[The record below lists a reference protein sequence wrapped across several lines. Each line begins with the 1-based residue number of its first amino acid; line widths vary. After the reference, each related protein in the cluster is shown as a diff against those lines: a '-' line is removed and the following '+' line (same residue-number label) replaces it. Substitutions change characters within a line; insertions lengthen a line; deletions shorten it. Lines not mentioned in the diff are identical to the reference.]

1 MAIPIIAALAAPLIG
16 GAMSLVGG
24 GLSITGGVINAGATV
39 AGIASRAA
47 GGIMGAVGGLAG
59 GGQSGL
65 VKSKTSPTGYRNEKG
80 QFAKAPA
87 KKEKSPKGKQGKQ
100 SSTFST
106 GGMGL
111 AKVKSSITPGLTGG
125 AGRFSDLPTGHE
137 SETTLLS
144 QILTQIRTNTG
155 ILSAMLGVL
164 SQPPPPPPTPP
175 QDLIDAPKS
184 VRDDG
189 EGPGRVKRI
198 FSSLST
204 GLKDLSGSLG
214 STGKFLLK
222 GLLGGAALLGFIKYR
237 DNITGFIARTFEMLE
252 GFGSKFADD
261 EDPLGKFFDA
271 LTGTGEGSIISS
283 LKNGLAFVIE
293 ELVYALKL
301 MINELGIPGFSFKNL
316 AKPGIN
322 TTSAPA
328 DVSAIAAT
336 SGQDMSALSVSSAMA
351 DSKYSDFKGTE
362 ESQAD
367 LQKIVTGRI
376 NQMYNLFEKSGGR
389 VQWTNIGRV
398 GFKLGVDPSSSLIGS
413 GATVAG
419 IMSTVP
425 IIDGKESTMAKLK
438 ELNIQDS
445 SFGLDRGNTKQ
456 SELNMNAVIKNLRQ
470 NSDYMQNIMAGNPI
484 FDPGGFLTKDIP
496 YADKIKAN
504 ELKNKNLMSPLGASL
519 NDGSKPIVVATG
531 NADQYMID
539 NGDKI
544 AMATSVDS
552 RERTFLAVQE
562 MMA

>member
-204 GLKDLSGSLG
+204 GLKSLSSSLG

-293 ELVYALKL
+293 ELVML
-301 MINELGIPGFSFKNL
+301 
-316 AKPGIN
+316 
-322 TTSAPA
+322 
-328 DVSAIAAT
+328 
-336 SGQDMSALSVSSAMA
+336 
-351 DSKYSDFKGTE
+351 
-362 ESQAD
+362 
-367 LQKIVTGRI
+367 
-376 NQMYNLFEKSGGR
+376 
-389 VQWTNIGRV
+389 
-398 GFKLGVDPSSSLIGS
+398 
-413 GATVAG
+413 
-419 IMSTVP
+419 
-425 IIDGKESTMAKLK
+425 
-438 ELNIQDS
+438 
-445 SFGLDRGNTKQ
+445 
-456 SELNMNAVIKNLRQ
+456 
-470 NSDYMQNIMAGNPI
+470 
-484 FDPGGFLTKDIP
+484 
-496 YADKIKAN
+496 
-504 ELKNKNLMSPLGASL
+504 
-519 NDGSKPIVVATG
+519 
-531 NADQYMID
+531 
-539 NGDKI
+539 
-544 AMATSVDS
+544 
-552 RERTFLAVQE
+552 
-562 MMA
+562 